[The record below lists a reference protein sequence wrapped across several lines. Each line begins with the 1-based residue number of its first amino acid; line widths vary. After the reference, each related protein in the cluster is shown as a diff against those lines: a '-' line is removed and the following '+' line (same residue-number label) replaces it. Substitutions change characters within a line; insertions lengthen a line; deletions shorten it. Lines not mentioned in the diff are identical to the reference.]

1 MKTTDLTERA
11 IYASICR
18 NDGILARDIAKDI
31 GNRSVGNGR
40 CGARTGGVPPVD
52 RHTVNQY
59 LYRSPFMRELCY
71 RDDDYLWHGMIRQMR
86 PHIGLS
92 DFCGWYGTVKEF
104 LETPEDVWFEELLDG
119 CRRIGRNLNDTRG
132 LFHSFR
138 DAREVMVQLFWDLDG
153 ICGEAPE
160 SPGAGDAS
168 SASGSASPASGSA
181 SPASGGAS
189 PASGGAS
196 PASGGADR
204 QEIRKD
210 ARTLPGREEW
220 EIAFELRINRA
231 KYIRI
236 YADVLVITE
245 DRVFSLEFKMKD
257 RIDPDEVSQAAK
269 YSGYLE
275 VLFGPD
281 YDVIPALVLTR
292 SEDLYT
298 TAVLSGSTAEIP
310 VCSGDMLFNLFDE
323 YLGFLAP

>member
-31 GNRSVGNGR
+31 GNRSAGSGR
-40 CGARTGGVPPVD
+40 CGARTGGVSPVD

-71 RDDDYLWHGMIRQMR
+71 RDDDYLWHGLIRQMR
-86 PHIGLS
+86 PHLGLS

-104 LETPEDVWFEELLDG
+104 LETPEEAWFEELLDG

-138 DAREVMVQLFWDLDG
+138 DAREVMAQLFRDLDEISG
-153 ICGEAPE
+153 GVPE
-160 SPGAGDAS
+160 SPRAGDAS
-168 SASGSASPASGSA
+168 PV
-181 SPASGGAS
+181 
-189 PASGGAS
+189 
-196 PASGGADR
+196 SGGADGR
-204 QEIRKD
+204 EIPKNAQR
-210 ARTLPGREEW
+210 LPGRKDW

-292 SEDLYT
+292 AEDLYT